1 MILAQARA
9 AIVVALRTPRALV
22 FTFFFPL
29 IFLILFNSIFIKG
42 GDQSV
47 TLPTGLKLS
56 AQAYFMAGI
65 TAYSISR
72 SPPSASAAS

>member
-1 MILAQARA
+1 MSERHIVLAQARA

-29 IFLILFNSIFIKG
+29 LFLVLFNSIFIKG

-47 TLPTGLKLS
+47 TTTLGFRTSRWRRRRWRTG
-56 AQAYFMAGI
+56 G
-65 TAYSISR
+65 
-72 SPPSASAAS
+72 